1 MTGLGA
7 IIKEVAKAHKAHVD
21 CIKLALKDTARVMYR
36 EAIRNAP
43 RSVTA
48 AQARAERKAKWKAKH
63 GNLKGFAKAQ
73 SAGMKRRKANS
84 HSRAMPGGLERS
96 IRWELK
102 GSGLSSDAEIF
113 VARNA
118 EAGAYAKYIHDE
130 KGKKWFK
137 RGPGTRRKGDRAD
150 EKFIERAVNDNR
162 AHYKESLDKALK
174 MKGF

>member
-1 MTGLGA
+1 MTGLNA
-7 IIKEVAKAHKAHVD
+7 IIKKVAKAHKAHVD
-21 CIKLALKDTARVMYR
+21 CIKLALKDTARVMHR

-43 RSVTA
+43 RSPTA
-48 AQARAERKAKWKAKH
+48 AQARAERKRVWMGKH

-73 SAGMKRRKANS
+73 AAGMKRRKPNS

-96 IRWELK
+96 IRWEMK
-102 GSGLSSDAEIF
+102 GSGLTSDAEIF

-130 KGKKWFK
+130 RWKKWFK
-137 RGPGTRRKGDRAD
+137 RGIGTCRKGDRAN
-150 EKFIERAVNDNR
+150 EKFIERAVKDNR
-162 AHYKESLDKALK
+162 ARYKESLDKALK